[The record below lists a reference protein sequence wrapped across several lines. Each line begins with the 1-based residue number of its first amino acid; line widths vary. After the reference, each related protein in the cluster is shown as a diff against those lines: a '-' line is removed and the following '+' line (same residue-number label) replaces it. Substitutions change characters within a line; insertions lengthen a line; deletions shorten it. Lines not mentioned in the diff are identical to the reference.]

1 MTSEQGTKRRKFIAI
16 IIGLI
21 ILIIGMFFV
30 SLSTGVIQLTP
41 VEVIKTLFGQ
51 GTDKQELVL
60 FDFRLPG
67 IVLALLIGA
76 GLAVSGAILQGVTQ
90 NDLAD
95 PGILGINTG
104 AGLAVVLFIFFFQDT
119 INISSTVS
127 AFIMPIFALVGAV
140 FAAFVI
146 YFLAWKDGVNPIRLI
161 LVGIGVNAGFSAAL
175 IIFQLKMDP
184 QDFRQATVWLAGDIW
199 SANWNFVWALLPWIF
214 ILIPFTLHKA
224 NSLNVLNLGDDI
236 AAGLGT
242 SVERERRL
250 LLLLA
255 VALAGACVAAG
266 GGIAFLGLV
275 VPHIARRIVGPSH
288 QRIIPI
294 STLIGALL
302 LMLSD
307 AIGKTILA
315 PTEIPVGII
324 VAILS
329 TPYFIYLLMKTK

>member
-1 MTSEQGTKRRKFIAI
+1 MKAKQGFNKKNFIAI

-21 ILIIGMFFV
+21 ALIIAMFFV
-30 SLSTGVIQLTP
+30 SLSTGVIHLSP
-41 VEVIKTLFGQ
+41 LEVINTLIGQ
-51 GTDKQELVL
+51 GTDKQELIL

-119 INISSTVS
+119 LSMSSTLS
-127 AFIMPIFALVGAV
+127 AFIMPLFALVGAI
-140 FAAFVI
+140 FAAFLI

-199 SANWNFVWALLPWIF
+199 SANWSFVWALLPWIL
-214 ILIPFTLHKA
+214 ILIPFAIHKA

-242 SVERERRL
+242 SVETERRL
-250 LLLLA
+250 LLLVA

-275 VPHIARRIVGPSH
+275 VPHIARRIVGPTH

-294 STLIGALL
+294 STLVGALL
-302 LMLSD
+302 LMVSD
-307 AIGKTILA
+307 TIGKTILS
-315 PTEIPVGII
+315 PTEIPVGIV

>member
-1 MTSEQGTKRRKFIAI
+1 MTPEQKIKQRNFVAI
-16 IIGLI
+16 ITGLI
-21 ILIIGMFFV
+21 LLIIGMFFV
-30 SLSTGVIQLTP
+30 SISTGIIQLSP
-41 VEVIKTLFGQ
+41 LEVINTLIGQ
-51 GTDKQELVL
+51 GTDKQELIL

-67 IVLALLIGA
+67 IILALLIGA

-119 INISSTVS
+119 ISMTSTVS
-127 AFIMPIFALVGAV
+127 AFIMPLFALIGAV
-140 FAAFVI
+140 FAAFLV
-146 YFLAWKDGVNPIRLI
+146 YLLAWKNGVNPIRLI

-199 SANWNFVWALLPWIF
+199 SANWNFVWALLPWIL
-214 ILIPFTLHKA
+214 ILIPYSLHKA

-242 SVERERRL
+242 SVERERRFL
-250 LLLLA
+250 LLVA

-275 VPHIARRIVGPSH
+275 VPHIARRIVGPTH

-302 LMLSD
+302 LMISD
-307 AIGKTILA
+307 TIGKTILA

-324 VAILS
+324 VALLS
-329 TPYFIYLLMKTK
+329 TPYFVFLLMKTK

>member
-1 MTSEQGTKRRKFIAI
+1 MTPEQTTKRHKFFGIIALLI
-16 IIGLI
+16 MLI
-21 ILIIGMFFV
+21 IVMFFV
-30 SLSTGVIQLTP
+30 SLSTGVIQLAP
-41 VEVIKTLFGQ
+41 LDVLKTIVGQ
-51 GTDKQELVL
+51 GTDRQELILV
-60 FDFRLPG
+60 DFRLPG

-119 INISSTVS
+119 LSVTSTIS
-127 AFIMPIFALVGAV
+127 AFIMPLFALVGAV
-140 FAAFVI
+140 FAAFLI
-146 YFLAWKDGVNPIRLI
+146 YFIAWKDGVNPIRLI
-161 LVGIGVNAGFSAAL
+161 LVGIGVNAGFSAIL
-175 IIFQLKMDP
+175 IIIQLKMDP
-184 QDFRQATVWLAGDIW
+184 ENFRQATVWLAGDIW
-199 SANWNFVWALLPWIF
+199 NANWSFVLALLPWIL

-236 AAGLGT
+236 AASLGT
-242 SVERERRL
+242 NVERERRF

-275 VPHIARRIVGPSH
+275 VPHIARRIVGPTH

-294 STLIGALL
+294 STLVGALL

-307 AIGKTILA
+307 MIGKNILA